1 MRRRHLSIRART
13 TVAQRLPADNQE
25 RVAIFPNPN
34 QERAAMFPNPNQ
46 ERVAIFRTY
55 SRDKITVPSHITNM
69 DEIPLTFNIPLTHK
83 VEKNRPAWWRYAQ
96 RGTRSRRS
104 PWFSAATETD
114 RVLDDGRQT
123 LLHKDYEATAG
134 KLCHHMRVDCRR
146 MGYDTVFMYCKSF
159 HKINAEPEPTELE
172 AERNK
177 YQEELNTL
185 LEERME
191 VEGLDDN
198 FMDMEE
204 EEEDTKEGEYM
215 EDWEDMEQ
223 DMEEDGGKSSP
234 RLIKEPDMQDIEK
247 SQGKHQQELILKAD
261 ELQET
266 LHVSDHEPMVEG
278 EDMEERKDTEEG
290 EDMEEGEDTEEGEDM
305 EKEEDTK
312 EGGHMEEDTEEGGGK
327 VRLTKCQA
335 LEQRINDFQNQK
347 KQLKK
352 RNHLNKAI
360 IEKINIE
367 NKALQKKVKQL
378 ENELQNQSP
387 TSYRIT
393 SFLMA
398 QTELEAERNKYQE
411 ELNTLLEER
420 MEVEG
425 LDDNLNK
432 QLMRMKDFSKN
443 TNLISEL
450 EKQLHSFQD
459 SVKVIKHKKKKKQF
473 SLFQKIGNLFRS
485 ELEIN
490 KGKIDFL
497 IQEKQEVLKKSRNLG
512 NELNVLKN
520 IITIHRDIQ
529 DIREKELLE
538 LRQQIRT
545 SEEIIEKTRPSIY
558 QRYLNFFGPGQST
571 HENELRKMSKDKK
584 KYKLLK
590 EQLKD
595 VQKLLCSHQIN
606 AEKIQTKISGL
617 HEKERALDFNL
628 IELNS
633 LTLKKQGKIV

>member
-1 MRRRHLSIRART
+1 
-13 TVAQRLPADNQE
+13 
-25 RVAIFPNPN
+25 
-34 QERAAMFPNPNQ
+34 
-46 ERVAIFRTY
+46 
-55 SRDKITVPSHITNM
+55 
-69 DEIPLTFNIPLTHK
+69 
-83 VEKNRPAWWRYAQ
+83 
-96 RGTRSRRS
+96 
-104 PWFSAATETD
+104 
-114 RVLDDGRQT
+114 
-123 LLHKDYEATAG
+123 
-134 KLCHHMRVDCRR
+134 
-146 MGYDTVFMYCKSF
+146 
-159 HKINAEPEPTELE
+159 
-172 AERNK
+172 
-177 YQEELNTL
+177 
-185 LEERME
+185 
-191 VEGLDDN
+191 
-198 FMDMEE
+198 
-204 EEEDTKEGEYM
+204 
-215 EDWEDMEQ
+215 
-223 DMEEDGGKSSP
+223 
-234 RLIKEPDMQDIEK
+234 MQDIEK

-266 LHVSDHEPMVEG
+266 PHVSDHEPMVEG

-290 EDMEEGEDTEEGEDM
+290 EDMEEGEDTEEGEDMEKEEDTKEGGHMEEEDTKEGEDMEEEEDTKEGEDM

-352 RNHLNKAI
+352 RNHLNKAV

-387 TSYRIT
+387 ISYRIT

-432 QLMRMKDFSKN
+432 QLMRMKDFSN
-443 TNLISEL
+443 YTNLISEL

-520 IITIHRDIQ
+520 IITIHCDIQ
-529 DIREKELLE
+529 DIHEKELLE

-545 SEEIIEKTRPSIY
+545 SEEIIEKTRPSIH

-595 VQKLLCSHQIN
+595 SSPKLIKELEMNN
-606 AEKIQTKISGL
+606 AHLKIKIAHFFEDMQDIEKS
-617 HEKERALDFNL
+617 
-628 IELNS
+628 
-633 LTLKKQGKIV
+633 QGKHQQELILTADELQETPHVSNHEPMVEGEDMEERKDTKEGE